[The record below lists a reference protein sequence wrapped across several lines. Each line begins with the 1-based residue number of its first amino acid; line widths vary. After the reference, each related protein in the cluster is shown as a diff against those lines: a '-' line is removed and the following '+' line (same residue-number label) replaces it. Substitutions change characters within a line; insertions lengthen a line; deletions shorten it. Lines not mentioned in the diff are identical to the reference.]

1 MSGLDRARPRLQPV
15 NVLVVG
21 GSQFNGFALVQELV
35 RQDHRVTVLNRGR
48 TNVDFPEGV
57 RRLLGDRTDVTQMQ
71 ELLASE
77 EFDCIHD
84 MCAYHPSDVEMMTEL
99 FAGRTGHYVFIS
111 SIAIYASSRILPI
124 SEDFPVER
132 GPEQNEYGLHKLLC
146 EDHLLLQ
153 HADNGFPA
161 TTVVLPMVMG
171 PRNILPD
178 REQKMFA
185 RLLSGRPILIPGDGT
200 AVGQVGYVDDHA
212 EALCMIMGRPQ
223 TFGQRYNLTGAQC
236 FTDEGYVDV
245 FAAVTGTAA
254 DKKFIPA
261 DVMNRLWDGEIEASR
276 GRPSTAHV
284 DIRASEP
291 ATDARSAAMQKW
303 QLATLIEKAQPNL
316 HRWNQNLT
324 LSIDKA
330 ARDTGWRPRHSFH
343 QAVERTFDWFQQ
355 DQIAQQTAFDFTFED
370 AILELVQ
377 HHRA

>member
-1 MSGLDRARPRLQPV
+1 V

-35 RQDHRVTVLNRGR
+35 RQGHEVTVLNRGR
-48 TNVDFPEGV
+48 TNAPFPPGV
-57 RRLLGDRTDVTQMQ
+57 RRLLGDRTDVTQMR
-71 ELLASE
+71 ELLATE

-84 MCAYHPSDVEMMTEL
+84 MCAYHPSDVQMMTDL

-124 SEDFPVER
+124 AEDFPVER

-146 EDHLLLQ
+146 EDHLLVQ

-178 REQKMFA
+178 REQRMFF

-212 EALCMIMGRPQ
+212 EALCMIMGRTQ
-223 TFGQRYNLTGAQC
+223 TFGQRYNLTGSQS

-245 FAAVTGTAA
+245 FAAVTGTEA
-254 DKKFIPA
+254 DKWFIPE
-261 DVMNRLWDGEIEASR
+261 DLMDRLWDGEVEASR
-276 GRPSTAHV
+276 GRPSSAQI
-284 DIRASEP
+284 DIRSSASERDP
-291 ATDARSAAMQKW
+291 ATAARQKW

-316 HRWNQNLT
+316 HRWNQNLA
-324 LSIDKA
+324 LSIEKVVA
-330 ARDTGWRPRHSFH
+330 DTGWRPRHSFR
-343 QAVERTFDWFQQ
+343 QAVESTFDWFQQ
-355 DQIAQQTAFDFTFED
+355 DQIARETNFDFTFED
-370 AILELVQ
+370 AIVELVR
-377 HHRA
+377 HHRS

>member
-1 MSGLDRARPRLQPV
+1 V

-35 RQDHRVTVLNRGR
+35 REGHEVTVLNRGR
-48 TNVDFPEGV
+48 TKVEFPDGV
-57 RRLLGDRTDVTQMQ
+57 RRLIGDRTDVNQMR
-71 ELLASE
+71 ELFASE

-84 MCAYHPSDVEMMTEL
+84 MCAYHPSDVQMMTEL

-124 SEDFPVER
+124 GEHFPVER

-178 REQKMFA
+178 REQRMFV

-200 AVGQVGYVDDHA
+200 ALGQVGYVDDHA
-212 EALCMIMGRPQ
+212 EALCMIMGRRQ

-254 DKKFIPA
+254 EKKFIPT
-261 DVMNRLWDGEIEASR
+261 DLMDRLWDGEIEASR
-276 GRPSTAHV
+276 GRPGAAHV
-284 DIRASEP
+284 DIRSSTSERVASTAE
-291 ATDARSAAMQKW
+291 RQKW

-316 HRWNQNLT
+316 HRWNQNLV
-324 LSIDKA
+324 LSIEKVAGDI
-330 ARDTGWRPRHSFH
+330 GWRPRHSFRH
-343 QAVERTFDWFQQ
+343 AVERTFDWFQQ
-355 DQIAQQTAFDFTFED
+355 EQVAQHSPFDFTFED
-370 AILELVQ
+370 AILELVRR
-377 HHRA
+377 HRP